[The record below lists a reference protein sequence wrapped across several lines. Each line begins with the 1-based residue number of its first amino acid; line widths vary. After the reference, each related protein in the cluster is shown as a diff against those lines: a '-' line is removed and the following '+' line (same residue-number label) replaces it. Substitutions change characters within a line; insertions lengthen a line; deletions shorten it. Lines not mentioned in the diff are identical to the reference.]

1 MHTDTGDVGDVGRKG
16 AEISRLRF
24 LHHQLAPHAQQNGA
38 AFLASLFFAKDD
50 TV

>member
-16 AEISRLRF
+16 AKISRLRF
-24 LHHQLAPHAQQNGA
+24 LHQLAPHAQQNGA